1 LSEKKQPPAVRI
13 RELLKKGSIALF
25 EEGLFAASN
34 FVIGV
39 LLGRWMETADYGAF
53 TTAHALFLL
62 IAGAFYSAICV
73 QPVLVFGAR
82 DYAAR
87 FAQYFACLLWMHA
100 ALAAIMSVAL
110 LAIAAFSWYR
120 GSAILAQTFLAL
132 SLAGPFITLLWLA
145 RRAQYARLQ
154 PQWALLAGAL
164 YAPLIAGGIYLL
176 YRLNWLS
183 APVSLVNMGAASLA
197 ASAPLIALIRPQRWQ
212 AGSDLTPR
220 TVLLQHWRYGKWSGL
235 TSCLRWSTNYAYYLI
250 LPLYLGLQASAELRA
265 HMNLLL
271 PILSANAA
279 LFGILIPQFAG
290 LLAQPTH
297 GEFWRFLR
305 IVLALY
311 AAAALL
317 FWGLLVA
324 FAEEIFALLYGGRY
338 AADVHSLALLGLLP
352 LGSGISGVL
361 DSALFA
367 AGRPK
372 AATIGYVV
380 SAVVTLT
387 LGWALLAHNG
397 VAGAGAGLLIA
408 SLATALSM
416 AWLLVR
422 TLKSEQSQS
431 VDHSNL

>member
-1 LSEKKQPPAVRI
+1 VRI
-13 RELLKKGSIALF
+13 RELIRKGGIAVF

-34 FVIGV
+34 LVIGV
-39 LLGRWMETADYGAF
+39 LLGRWMEAADYGAF

-87 FAQYFACLLWMHA
+87 FGQYFACLLWAHA
-100 ALAAIMSVAL
+100 ALTAIMSVAM

-132 SLAGPFITLLWLA
+132 GLAGPFITLLWLA
-145 RRAQYARLQ
+145 RRAHYARLQ
-154 PQWALLAGAL
+154 PQRALLAGAL
-164 YAPLIAGGIYLL
+164 YTLLLTGGIYIL

-183 APVSLVNMGAASLA
+183 APVSLVIMGAASLA
-197 ASAPLIALIRPQRWQ
+197 ASVPLIVLIRPQRWRT
-212 AGSDLTPR
+212 GSDLTPR
-220 TVLLQHWRYGKWSGL
+220 TVLVQHWRYGKWLGL

-271 PILSANAA
+271 PIVHANAA

-290 LLAQPTH
+290 LLAQPTR

-317 FWGLLVA
+317 FWGLLVV
-324 FAEEIFALLYGGRY
+324 FAEEIMALLYGGRY
-338 AADVHSLALLGLLP
+338 AADVRLLALLGLLP
-352 LGSGISGVL
+352 LASGITGVL
-361 DSALFA
+361 ESALFA

-387 LGWALLAHNG
+387 LGWALLAENG

-408 SLATALSM
+408 SLAAALSM
-416 AWLLVR
+416 AWLLLHA
-422 TLKSEQSQS
+422 LKSEQSQG
-431 VDHSNL
+431 VGHAKL